1 MKRIILLLLV
11 SAILTEFAAAQG
23 YEIKVKIHHI
33 PNDTVILGHHFNERL
48 LPDDTVVLDN
58 KCEGVFRGKEKLP
71 VGMYFIF
78 LPSRNYF
85 DILID
90 GSQTFSIEND
100 TTPSEFLK
108 NMKITGSIENQI
120 FHDYQVVLRE
130 ATLEY
135 NELTAQFEKIKG
147 DSVKENEIKEK
158 KKAIEQRIEQE
169 YINQKTQ
176 YPDQFFSKFLTA
188 TRDVKVPESI
198 TAKTDRFYYYKAHY
212 FDNFPLE
219 YAPLLRTTIYQPKI
233 EKYITN
239 LCMQMP
245 DSLIKECKML
255 VGKVRGNEELFRFML
270 VSLYN
275 KYHKNEEMHDVY
287 IELAKIFCEE
297 AVWAT
302 DSFKNELRKEI
313 SKDVEL
319 SSKDVELSIKE
330 ERERKLNE
338 ILNKYKANY
347 ASVAEEVAEYEK
359 YVNEVSKAYHS
370 HIGWDGRSKVIVTQ
384 SNVAYQLNKAIAIA
398 EKTIDPQL
406 IKRLYRSYN
415 KFYYLQEGKRYD
427 GFFSKDFWEKV
438 YPKVA
443 KNHESL
449 DFEIYYFKTIYPS
462 FEYYSTE
469 YKDNVI
475 SRISNEIPKTPYR
488 DRQAQLYNDYVEIY
502 RIGNKQKNEINTSL
516 SDPICKSY
524 VDEILSTRSATVIEQ
539 CDKITKKWPNYQND
553 IYIPTE
559 EVRLYNKLK
568 NLAAKDSRDLFS
580 TIDLYLQKY
589 ANSGND
595 ISGSILSNL
604 QSMKDQES
612 ADAIINMIHNYSAFI
627 NQHDNYNTKLN
638 DLLYKRLTNLDASS
652 SIRTA
657 DKLVEDNASYM
668 QSNPTF
674 DTQVQTVYLTKL
686 SELDESNRNEQILE
700 AISRNKRYSS
710 KMKQKFNPIVTI
722 YTWIKNNSSASYK
735 WTGIIDQ
742 YLSCFPTNVHKTE
755 LTNLRNKYSEEIRR
769 REEERRRA
777 EEERRAREAS
787 VAAQANNPRVGD
799 YVQVE
804 TRFSCG
810 LLCST
815 PNFIITGYVTR
826 FSKYGYSNEL
836 TSLSIEVKSIS
847 GKRGEDYTDDSW
859 KIAREKAEIGS
870 ELHFS
875 NSGEGSD
882 EFHNLIILNR

>member
-48 LPDDTVVLDN
+48 IPDDTVVLDN

-158 KKAIEQRIEQE
+158 KKAIGHRVEQE

-188 TRDVKVPESI
+188 TRDVEVPESI
-198 TAKTDRFYYYKAHY
+198 TDKTDRFYYYKAHY

-319 SSKDVELSIKE
+319 SSKE

-338 ILNKYKANY
+338 IKKKYDANHS
-347 ASVAEEVAEYEK
+347 SVEEEVKKYEE
-359 YVNEVSKAYHS
+359 YVNKVFYAYHS
-370 HIGWDGRSKVIVTQ
+370 SIGWDGKSKVVITSSHVM
-384 SNVAYQLNKAIAIA
+384 SQLNLAVSIAK
-398 EKTIDPQL
+398 KTIDPKL
-406 IKRLYRSYN
+406 INRLSASYRKFMGLYRGYVV
-415 KFYYLQEGKRYD
+415 
-427 GFFSKDFWEKV
+427 FFESEFVEKV
-438 YPKVA
+438 YPAVA
-443 KNHESL
+443 KNSESL
-449 DFEIYYFKTIYPS
+449 DFEIFYVKTFY
-462 FEYYSTE
+462 EYNFYADSSVINRVCDAITRTSDRERQAYLFSE
-469 YKDNVI
+469 YVNLCRKYKNAT
-475 SRISNEIPKTPYR
+475 KTPPT
-488 DRQAQLYNDYVEIY
+488 V
-502 RIGNKQKNEINTSL
+502 NTSL
-516 SDPICKSY
+516 SAPICKSF
-524 VDEILSTRSATVIEQ
+524 VDEIINTRSSQAIAK
-539 CDKITKKWPNYQND
+539 CDEITKGWPNYQSD
-553 IYIPTE
+553 IYLPTE

-652 SIRTA
+652 SIQTA

-735 WTGIIDQ
+735 WTGIIDK

-769 REEERRRA
+769 LEEERRRA

-826 FSKYGYSNEL
+826 FSKYGYSNEH

-847 GKRGEDYTDDSW
+847 GKRGEDYTDDHW
-859 KIAREKAEIGS
+859 KIAREKVKIGS

-875 NSGEGSD
+875 DSGEGSD
-882 EFHNLIILNR
+882 LFHNLIILNR